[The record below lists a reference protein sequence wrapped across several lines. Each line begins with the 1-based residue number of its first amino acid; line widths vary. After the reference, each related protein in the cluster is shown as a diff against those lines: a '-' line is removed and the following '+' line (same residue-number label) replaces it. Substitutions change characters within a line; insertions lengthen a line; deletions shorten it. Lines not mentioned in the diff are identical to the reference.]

1 MQNQDEDL
9 ASGGTDAEA
18 KTDALLKAFASALG
32 RELDRIG
39 YPAAPART
47 NQLSQDLGLGRMQA
61 YRIGRGDNMPT
72 LKALVKLQS
81 LGVSLDAVLAQL
93 HDTPAIDDE
102 IAVSILNVTLKA
114 TPLPAYGR
122 TPFALSRRDG
132 RALLRVLKAGEE
144 LAASD
149 TLVGGLR
156 FTRPQ
161 PLVAVVD
168 DDTDD
173 LAVLGKEIRQG
184 FSANLFRSGQD
195 LLNDAT
201 DLCEYDALVLD
212 WRLPDI
218 DGAELVSQVRAQT
231 RAPIIITTGERREAQ
246 AISAVLHLP
255 NIRYADKPVDGN
267 LLRAMI
273 DSAIAEAGVSPSTPT
288 AWSTKPAQPSE

>member
-1 MQNQDEDL
+1 MQNQDEDQP
-9 ASGGTDAEA
+9 STGIDTEA
-18 KTDALLKAFASALG
+18 KSDALLKAFATALG

-47 NQLSQDLGLGRMQA
+47 NQLSHDLGLGRMQA
-61 YRIGRGDNMPT
+61 FRLGRGDSMPT
-72 LKALVKLQS
+72 LKAIVRLQS
-81 LGVSLDAVLAQL
+81 LGVSFDAVLAQL
-93 HDTPAIDDE
+93 HDSSAADDE
-102 IAVSILNVTLKA
+102 VAVTILNVTLKA
-114 TPLPAYGR
+114 TPLPAYGS

-132 RALLRVLKAGEE
+132 RAALRALKAGEQ
-144 LAASD
+144 LDVAD

-161 PLVAVVD
+161 PLIAVVD
-168 DDTDD
+168 DDRDD

-184 FSANLFRSGQD
+184 FSVNLFRSGRD

-201 DLCEYDALVLD
+201 HLSEYDALVLD

-218 DGAELVSQVRAQT
+218 EGAELVSQVRAQT

-246 AISAVLHLP
+246 AISAVMHLP

-267 LLRAMI
+267 LLRATI
-273 DSAIAEAGVSPSTPT
+273 DSAVAEAGALPSTPS
-288 AWSTKPAQPSE
+288 AWLTKSAQPSE